1 MAKKL
6 REILEHFEKAGEFSP
21 EMINV
26 GGTLRPQET
35 DKFIGLVV
43 GRSPILS
50 MVTVDRSDRLIKDV
64 NAWEFVQEVLVRI
77 PEGKAPADF
86 TALKNAGKQL
96 HMLPAQLF
104 SKLPFSFLR
113 DNKHRS
119 NIEAIVAGK
128 LAEIYGND
136 VVRLAFVGVAD
147 DYVKGDALKGKFE
160 RLNKGWVQLIKEAA
174 GSHKINATTFDTATG
189 TDWTKLFGAMLETL
203 PDMYKTNTVR
213 FLVNK
218 GDAEQYAQQVGQ
230 LSGAF
235 SLLLS
240 GKAPEYLGYEIVA
253 INEMPKGTVV
263 LTPMPNLVYG
273 VNTTMERYRELKG
286 EERAISYTYDS
297 NFDYQVAVDDA
308 AVLAYAQ

>member
-35 DKFIGLVV
+35 DKFIDLVV

-64 NAWEFVQEVLVRI
+64 NVWDFLQEVLVRI
-77 PEGKAPADF
+77 PEGTKPTDF
-86 TALKNAGKQL
+86 TALSNVGKQL

-104 SKLPFSFLR
+104 SKIPFSFLR

-119 NIEAIVAGK
+119 NIETLVAGK

-136 VVRLAFVGVAD
+136 IVRLAFLGVAD
-147 DYVKGDALKGKFE
+147 DYLKGDATRGVFSH
-160 RLNKGWVQLIKEAA
+160 LNKGWVRLIKDAS
-174 GSHKINATTFDTATG
+174 GSHKIDTAGYSTSSG
-189 TDWTKLFGAMLETL
+189 MDWTGLFGAMLEAL
-203 PDMYKTNTVR
+203 PDMYKTSTVK
-213 FLVNK
+213 FLVNR
-218 GDAEQYAQQVGQ
+218 GDCEQYAQQIGQ

-253 INEMPKGTVV
+253 INEMPKGTVI
-263 LTPMPNLVYG
+263 LTPMPNLIYG
-273 VNTTMERYRELKG
+273 VNTTMERFRELKG
-286 EERAISYTYDS
+286 DERAISYTYDS

-308 AVLAYAQ
+308 AVLAYAH

>member
-1 MAKKL
+1 MAKRL

-35 DKFIGLVV
+35 DKFIDLVV
-43 GRSPILS
+43 KHSPILS

-64 NAWEFVQEVLVRI
+64 NVWDFLQEVLVRI
-77 PEGKAPADF
+77 PEGTRPADF
-86 TALKNAGKQL
+86 TAISNVGKQL

-104 SKLPFSFLR
+104 SKIPFSFLR

-119 NIEAIVAGK
+119 NIETLVAGK
-128 LAEIYGND
+128 LAELYGND

-147 DYVKGDALKGKFE
+147 DYLKGDAVKGVFSH
-160 RLNKGWVQLIKEAA
+160 LNRGWVQLIKDA
-174 GSHKINATTFDTATG
+174 GGSRKLNTSDYSTASG
-189 TDWTKLFGAMLETL
+189 MDWAGLFGAMLAAL
-203 PDMYKTNTVR
+203 PDKYKTKTVK
-213 FLVNK
+213 LIANK
-218 GDAEQYAQQVGQ
+218 GDCEQYAQQVGQ
-230 LSGAF
+230 MSGAF

-240 GKAPEYLGYEIVA
+240 GKAPEYLGYEIIAV
-253 INEMPKGTVV
+253 NEMPKNTVI

-273 VNTTMERYRELKG
+273 INTTMERFRELKG
-286 EERAISYTYDS
+286 DERAISYTYDS

-308 AVLAYAQ
+308 AVLAYPK